1 MFAEDETPGLRR
13 SELVGWYLKEI
24 ESEIDSE
31 AELIEKKTI
40 VEKVIERL
48 VHHVSS
54 GGIIYLLPGLRM
66 SCLIFLEGTYRYRV
80 QSICLFLSFRS
91 NFLKWSLIFFIVL
104 QKFFSEKNKENVVF
118 IIYSF

>member
-1 MFAEDETPGLRR
+1 MMFAEDETPGLRR

-66 SCLIFLEGTYRYRV
+66 SCLIFLEGN
-80 QSICLFLSFRS
+80 QSICLSLSFRS
-91 NFLKWSLIFFIVL
+91 NFLKWSLIFFIGL
-104 QKFFSEKNKENVVF
+104 QKFFSLEFIWEK
-118 IIYSF
+118 